1 MVWDQI
7 LIWSAII
14 SPILIHLE
22 VTGQTTL
29 FVYKFGVFFVSNC
42 YRRRIATKRVAKWF
56 YKSKN
61 VCDQDSTHF
70 LKLMPAKIGWA
81 GLVSTAKFLTVF
93 AIYWT
98 FPFCYDHWTYLGTK
112 PSYSP
117 CMEWLHKK
125 QGNWF
130 LKFLLNLI
138 CPASHN

>member
-42 YRRRIATKRVAKWF
+42 YRRRIASKSVAKWF

-81 GLVSTAKFLTVF
+81 GLMSTAKFLTVF

-98 FPFCYDHWTYLGTK
+98 FPFVMIIEHIL
-112 PSYSP
+112 
-117 CMEWLHKK
+117 E
-125 QGNWF
+125 
-130 LKFLLNLI
+130 LNLVI
-138 CPASHN
+138 ARAWNDSIKTRQLVPEIPINLVCPASHN